1 MSKHFSHSQPQPNVQ
16 PNSQQPLRHFT
27 GAIPFFIAAFLNA
40 FVDLGHKI
48 VIQNTVYKLY
58 DGAEQVILTAIVNGL
73 ILLPFLLLLSPAG
86 FLSDKFYKSRVMQAS
101 AWAAVVLTCA
111 ITACY
116 YAGWFELAFAMTFL
130 LAAQSAV
137 YSPAKYGYIKELF
150 GKSRLS
156 EANGAISALSI
167 VAILAGSFAY
177 TIVFEILY
185 PDNPANEADILR
197 AIAPVGWL
205 LVINSI
211 IELVMMYRL
220 PAVGETSP
228 NANFDKKAFFTG
240 RLFWQDLQPLRQSR
254 AIGLSVVGLAMFWSI
269 GQVLLAA
276 FPSFLK
282 ATTGE
287 LNTLK
292 VQAVLACTGIGIAIG
307 SIAAGKVSRNYIEL
321 GLLPVGALGILSGLV
336 VLTHLE
342 SLLAF
347 SVCFLW
353 IGASGGMFIVPLN
366 ALIQFNAK
374 GDALGRTL
382 AANNWVQNLA
392 MLSFLVLTV
401 AFALMGLSS
410 KTLLQLMVLVALV
423 GSLYTLKQLPQAFV
437 RFALA
442 SVISRRYKVHVQGIQ
457 HMPSTGGVLLLGNHI
472 SWIDW
477 AILQLASP
485 RPVRFVMLKSIYQ
498 RWYLRR
504 FLDLMGC
511 IPIAQGSSAQNS
523 IERVAE
529 CLNKG
534 EVVCLFPEG
543 TISRTGHLAE
553 FRKGFERAAA
563 LCDDTVVIVP
573 FYLRGLWGSQFSRA
587 SQHFKRTQKRGLNRN
602 LMCAFGEPLV
612 KTTTSDVL
620 KRRVYD
626 LSLKTWQAFIEQ
638 KNALGASWINRAKQ
652 VGSQPLIINPEGD
665 RLTGY
670 QALSLS
676 LIWARR
682 LRLHKTDTI
691 AAMVAPSADAAILHM
706 AAFIAGKRIANLDS
720 QLSPQQLSAQLDKIG
735 SQTVYIAKDLMTGL
749 SSSVTVVD
757 MAKLSTGAIEK
768 ALTGFYSR
776 WTPAWKIRWLSLD
789 AVSADDTAIV
799 VLTDDRAINL
809 SHKNIQANIAQ
820 LADVLNAQPDD
831 VVLTNMP
838 LHQAYGLTVNLLMPL
853 LQGIACVTQ
862 PIANPVANARA
873 VSHNDVTLLFVDA
886 QVLQQLTAHEKAH
899 PLMFKSVRAVVCGH
913 MGLSDEIIAQF
924 QLKFNLP
931 VLVGFGLNEASPVIS
946 CNIPDAMDTH
956 NWRVQV
962 GTKKHTVGMPLPGT
976 SLKIVDAE
984 HRELASNTAGQL
996 WVAGPQVMLGYI
1008 DDEQPFHWIDDVCWL
1023 DTGLRGQLDG
1033 DGFLMLINNDAGPV
1047 DEFNGKT

>member
-1 MSKHFSHSQPQPNVQ
+1 MPST
-16 PNSQQPLRHFT
+16 SQQSLRHFA

-86 FLSDKFYKSRVMQAS
+86 FLSDKFYKSRVMQMS
-101 AWAAVVLTCA
+101 AWAAVVLTLC

-116 YAGWFELAFAMTFL
+116 YLGLFELAFAMTFL
-130 LAAQSAV
+130 LAAQSAI

-150 GKSRLS
+150 GKARLS

-177 TIVFEILY
+177 TIVFELLY
-185 PDNPANEADILR
+185 PENPANEADILR

-205 LVINSI
+205 LVINSV

-220 PAVGETSP
+220 PAVGTPSSQ
-228 NANFDKKAFFTG
+228 AHFDKKAFFTG
-240 RLFWQDLQPLRQSR
+240 RLFWQDLKPLGHSR
-254 AIGLSVVGLAMFWSI
+254 AIGLSVIGLAMFWSI

-307 SIAAGKVSRNYIEL
+307 SVTAGKISRNYIEL

-336 VLTHLE
+336 VLTHLN
-342 SLLAF
+342 SLVTFAG
-347 SVCFLW
+347 CFLW
-353 IGASGGMFIVPLN
+353 IGISGGLFIVPLN

-401 AFALMGLSS
+401 VFALMGLSS

-423 GSLYTLKQLPQAFV
+423 GSIYTLKQLPQAFV

-442 SVISRRYKVHVQGIQ
+442 SVISRRYKVHVQGLE
-457 HMPSTGGVLLLGNHI
+457 HMPSAGGVLLLGNHI

-498 RWYLRR
+498 RWYLKR

-511 IPIAQGSSAQNS
+511 IPIAQGSSAQSS
-523 IERVAE
+523 IEKVAE
-529 CLNKG
+529 YLNQG

-563 LCDDTVVIVP
+563 LCEDAVVIVP

-587 SQHFKRTQKRGLNRN
+587 SEHFKQSQKRGLNRN
-602 LMCAFGEPLV
+602 LICAFGEPLP
-612 KTTTSDVL
+612 KTTTADVL

-626 LSLKTWQAFIEQ
+626 LSLVTWQAFIDQ
-638 KNALGASWINRAKQ
+638 KPALGESWIGRAKQ
-652 VGSQPLIINPEGD
+652 VGHQPLLIYPDGGH
-665 RLTGY
+665 LTGY

-682 LRLHKTDTI
+682 LRLHKAQTI
-691 AAMVAPSADAAILHM
+691 GVMMAPTVDAAILHM
-706 AAFIAGKRIANLDS
+706 AAFIAGKKIANLDGTLPPAILAE
-720 QLSPQQLSAQLDKIG
+720 QLEKIG
-735 SQTVYIAKDLMTGL
+735 SNTVYIAKDLMTGL
-749 SSSVTVVD
+749 SNSVTVVD
-757 MAKLSTGAIEK
+757 MDKLHVTRFEQW
-768 ALTGFYSR
+768 LTAFYSR
-776 WTPAWKIRWLSLD
+776 WTPAWKMRWLSLNKVAPENA
-789 AVSADDTAIV
+789 AVVIFTQEH
-799 VLTDDRAINL
+799 AINL

-831 VVLTNMP
+831 VVLANMP

-853 LQGIACVTQ
+853 LQGIACVPQ
-862 PIANPVANARA
+862 PVANPVADARA
-873 VSHNDVTLLFVDA
+873 ISQNDVTLLFVSA
-886 QVLQQLTAHEKAH
+886 QVLQQLSQHDKAH
-899 PLMFKSVRAVVCGH
+899 ALMLKSVRAVVCGH
-913 MGLSDEIIAQF
+913 LGLTQEVLQQF

-931 VLVGFGLNEASPVIS
+931 VLVGFGITEASPVVS

-956 NWRVQV
+956 NWKVQV
-962 GTKKHTVGMPLPGT
+962 GTKAQTLGMPLPGT
-976 SLKIVDAE
+976 SLKIVDDNQAE
-984 HRELASNTAGQL
+984 VATGIPGRL

-1008 DDEQPFHWIDDVCWL
+1008 GEESPCYCANNITWL
-1023 DTGLRGQLDG
+1023 DTGLMGSLDD
-1033 DGFLMLINNDAGPV
+1033 DGFLSLDTVNNKPAEQQSNNEDKKGR
-1047 DEFNGKT
+1047 EL

>member
-1 MSKHFSHSQPQPNVQ
+1 MLST
-16 PNSQQPLRHFT
+16 SQQSLRHFA

-86 FLSDKFYKSRVMQAS
+86 FLSDKFYKSRVMQMS
-101 AWAAVVLTCA
+101 AWAAVVLTLC

-116 YAGWFELAFAMTFL
+116 YLGMFELAFAMTFL
-130 LAAQSAV
+130 LAAQSAI

-150 GKSRLS
+150 GKARLS
-156 EANGAISALSI
+156 EANGAVSALSI

-177 TIVFEILY
+177 TIVFELLY
-185 PDNPANEADILR
+185 PENPANEAEILR

-205 LVINSI
+205 LVINSV

-220 PAVGETSP
+220 PAVGVTNP
-228 NANFDKKAFFTG
+228 KAHFDKKAFFTG
-240 RLFWQDLQPLRQSR
+240 RLFWQDLKPLGHSR
-254 AIGLSVVGLAMFWSI
+254 AIGLSVIGLAMFWSI

-287 LNTLK
+287 LNTLV

-307 SIAAGKVSRNYIEL
+307 SMAAGKVSRNYIEL

-336 VLTHLE
+336 VLTHL
-342 SLLAF
+342 SSMWAF
-347 SVCFLW
+347 AGCFLW
-353 IGASGGMFIVPLN
+353 IGISGGLFIVPLN

-392 MLSFLVLTV
+392 MLSFLALTV

-410 KTLLQLMVLVALV
+410 KTLLQLMVLVALI
-423 GSLYTLKQLPQAFV
+423 GSIYTLKQLPQAFV

-442 SVISRRYKVHVQGIQ
+442 SVISRRYKVHVQGLE
-457 HMPSTGGVLLLGNHI
+457 HMPSSGGVLLLGNHI

-498 RWYLRR
+498 RWYLKR

-511 IPIAQGSSAQNS
+511 IPIAQGGSAQSS
-523 IERVAE
+523 IEKVAE
-529 CLNKG
+529 YLNQG

-563 LCDDTVVIVP
+563 LCNDTVVIVP

-587 SQHFKRTQKRGLNRN
+587 GEHFKQSQKRGLNRN
-602 LMCAFGEPLV
+602 LICAFGEPLA
-612 KTTTSDVL
+612 KTTTADVL

-626 LSLKTWQAFIEQ
+626 LSLVTWQAFIDQ
-638 KNALGASWINRAKQ
+638 KPALGASWINRAKQ
-652 VGSQPLIINPEGD
+652 VGDQPLLIYPEGGH
-665 RLTGY
+665 LSGY

-682 LRLHKTDTI
+682 LRLHKTQTI
-691 AAMVAPSADAAILHM
+691 AVMMAPTVDAAILHM
-706 AAFIAGKRIANLDS
+706 AAFIAGKRIANLDGTLPPAVLAE
-720 QLSPQQLSAQLDKIG
+720 QLEKIE
-735 SQTVYIAKDLMTGL
+735 SNTVYIAKELMTGL
-749 SSSVTVVD
+749 SNSVTVVD
-757 MAKLSTGAIEK
+757 MDKLQTTRFERW
-768 ALTGFYSR
+768 LTAFYSR
-776 WTPAWKIRWLSLD
+776 WTPAWKIRWLSLNKAAAQD
-789 AVSADDTAIV
+789 AAV
-799 VLTDDRAINL
+799 VVFTQEHAVAL
-809 SHKNIQANIAQ
+809 SHKNIQANVAQ

-831 VVLTNMP
+831 VVLANMP

-853 LQGIACVTQ
+853 LQGIACVPQ
-862 PIANPVANARA
+862 PLANPVADARA
-873 VSHNDVTLLFVDA
+873 ISQNDVTLLFVSA
-886 QVLQQLTAHEKAH
+886 PVLQQLTHHDKAH
-899 PLMFKSVRAVVCGH
+899 ALMLKSVRCVVCSH
-913 MGLSDEIIAQF
+913 LGLTDEAVQKF
-924 QLKFNLP
+924 QLKFHQP
-931 VLVGFGLNEASPVIS
+931 VLVGFGITEASPVVS

-956 NWRVQV
+956 NWKVQI
-962 GTKKHTVGMPLPGT
+962 GTKTQTLGMPLPGT
-976 SLKIVDAE
+976 SLKIVDAD
-984 HRELASNTAGQL
+984 QL
-996 WVAGPQVMLGYI
+996 EVATHMLGAVWVAGPQIMLGYI
-1008 DDEQPFHWIDDVCWL
+1008 GEESPCYDVDNIKWL
-1023 DTGLRGQLDG
+1023 DTGLTGSLDD
-1033 DGFLMLINNDAGPV
+1033 DGFLQLEVIDEASAEGPS
-1047 DEFNGKT
+1047 DNISAEGGE